1 MFSASLANLLL
12 SHAHAEMHVNHP
24 NKNLVLI
31 LTKQW
36 QPWSICTPCEM
47 MSLYSC
53 EPTFSQ
59 WCYFWIPRSDQRPQ
73 QKKNDNKTNK
83 KHPASAVLKDY
94 VAVVSWSSWGRSPD
108 RHWGLGGAI
117 GPNTKTAVSGL
128 TRPTCSDGFA
138 CLRLN
143 LVLYVCLLRYNN
155 SRELGIAARTKGRLC
170 DLYEAFKALWW
181 VRA

>member
-1 MFSASLANLLL
+1 MPTCYERDKGELHKIFLLFFMCSASLANLLL

-24 NKNLVLI
+24 NKNLVLV

-73 QKKNDNKTNK
+73 QKKKRQQNKQKTPCQCCPEGLRCSCVVIQLRPFPR
-83 KHPASAVLKDY
+83 PALR
-94 VAVVSWSSWGRSPD
+94 SWRGHLTKYKNSC
-108 RHWGLGGAI
+108 LGFNA
-117 GPNTKTAVSGL
+117 PH
-128 TRPTCSDGFA
+128 
-138 CLRLN
+138 
-143 LVLYVCLLRYNN
+143 LLRRVCV
-155 SRELGIAARTKGRLC
+155 SAS
-170 DLYEAFKALWW
+170 
-181 VRA
+181 